1 MQLLLPV
8 FAIAL
13 CRVRELR
20 RWHADGVAEFSR
32 LGLLGVGVLGL
43 GVLGLGLLGAA
54 APARAQLLYRLETR
68 CSLAGGAL
76 QPCVVEASKDG
87 DSTIYHHTIG
97 RRIETI
103 RFSEAPLRVSR
114 RQLSTSQW
122 QPVRLASLRFLTN
135 TVCFD
140 GRMLCVINPKQLER
154 LRQGNPLQLDGRDLV
169 RVHFGRDGRID
180 ARCFDEGCEVS
191 FQ

>member
-1 MQLLLPV
+1 V
-8 FAIAL
+8 IAIVL

-20 RWHADGVAEFSR
+20 RWHPDGAAE
-32 LGLLGVGVLGL
+32 L
-43 GVLGLGLLGAA
+43 LGLGLLGRGLLGLGLFGLGLL
-54 APARAQLLYRLETR
+54 APAPSRAELLYRLETR

-76 QPCVVEASKDG
+76 QPCLVEASKDG
-87 DSTIYHHTIG
+87 ESTIYQHTIG
-97 RRIETI
+97 RRLETI

-122 QPVRLASLRFLTN
+122 QPVRLASLRFSTN
-135 TVCFD
+135 MLCFD
-140 GRMLCVINPKQLER
+140 GRMLCVINPRQLER

-180 ARCFDEGCEVS
+180 ASCFDEGCEVS